1 MLKWLIISQLSA
13 KQQTLLIPYKI
24 IGVYSNEYTGSICD
38 QDMTDSPFTRNLHT
52 TNSDFILSYR
62 TSLFGFT
69 SLDRH

>member
-24 IGVYSNEYTGSICD
+24 IGVYSNEYTGYICD
-38 QDMTDSPFTRNLHT
+38 LNMTDSPFTRNLHIK
-52 TNSDFILSYR
+52 NSDFILSYK
-62 TSLFGFT
+62 TCLFSFA